1 MCMAQQHSARFACRL
16 HAVTRGLAS
25 DRPLV
30 LLLHGFP
37 ESWYS
42 WRHQMQVMHGWG
54 LGLSMPES
62 WRAAG
67 A

>member
-1 MCMAQQHSARFACRL
+1 M
-16 HAVTRGLAS
+16 TRGLAS

-42 WRHQMQVMHGWG
+42 WRHQMQVMHGGQEWG